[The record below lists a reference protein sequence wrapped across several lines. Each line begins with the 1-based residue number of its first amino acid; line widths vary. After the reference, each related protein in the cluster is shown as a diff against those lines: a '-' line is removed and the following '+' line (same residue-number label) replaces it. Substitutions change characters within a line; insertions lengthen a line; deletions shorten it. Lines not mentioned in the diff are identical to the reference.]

1 MLFFFFRMTTT
12 VSIFSKPA
20 AKHSQRGRVY
30 RCLRC
35 PSHDVYEGEKAQL
48 ESHFYKKHVPLDQVP
63 FYCNI
68 CKFVSTRQ
76 TDLEKHIVG
85 NSFPT
90 HKATVEN
97 MKALGQEVNEA
108 ESLLMNIQ
116 FYQLVPDI
124 DYMRLSQVESDR
136 IFSSRSRKN
145 TTLNTSKENIATNS
159 FQHVPLQTTIT
170 CLPIQVEIPEISK
183 DVFLSN
189 QNPQQSVSNDKVNQN
204 VQSSYLVNQTVQ
216 NTCASYQ
223 TPMTNEAIKNTN
235 NTVLREVLL
244 NKRVDNVLRSEVSGT
259 EDVLNGLLDRDNLEK
274 QVDEFNKTEEANTGK
289 VNKVNAINMPVNNS
303 VVSNVQ
309 VMKNVEVANQ
319 AGAIVETVEDRNKV
333 HVMKVVKNGQE
344 TENSVLMSR
353 MNTIS
358 SDMKLVGSFLEAI
371 NKDMAIAQQASL
383 KATQELTRA
392 VERQSRALESLAEVL
407 SRNLSG
413 RNYDYN
419 NRYNRRPQF
428 QRTFQPK
435 RSPSRSPRRSRSAS
449 PERRIKF
456 MKF

>member
-1 MLFFFFRMTTT
+1 
-12 VSIFSKPA
+12 
-20 AKHSQRGRVY
+20 
-30 RCLRC
+30 
-35 PSHDVYEGEKAQL
+35 
-48 ESHFYKKHVPLDQVP
+48 
-63 FYCNI
+63 
-68 CKFVSTRQ
+68 
-76 TDLEKHIVG
+76 
-85 NSFPT
+85 
-90 HKATVEN
+90 
-97 MKALGQEVNEA
+97 
-108 ESLLMNIQ
+108 
-116 FYQLVPDI
+116 
-124 DYMRLSQVESDR
+124 
-136 IFSSRSRKN
+136 
-145 TTLNTSKENIATNS
+145 
-159 FQHVPLQTTIT
+159 
-170 CLPIQVEIPEISK
+170 
-183 DVFLSN
+183 
-189 QNPQQSVSNDKVNQN
+189 
-204 VQSSYLVNQTVQ
+204 
-216 NTCASYQ
+216 
-223 TPMTNEAIKNTN
+223 MTNEAIKNTN

-289 VNKVNAINMPVNNS
+289 VNKVNAINVPVNNS

>member
-1 MLFFFFRMTTT
+1 M
-12 VSIFSKPA
+12 
-20 AKHSQRGRVY
+20 
-30 RCLRC
+30 
-35 PSHDVYEGEKAQL
+35 
-48 ESHFYKKHVPLDQVP
+48 DQVP

-90 HKATVEN
+90 HKATVDN

-116 FYQLVPDI
+116 FYQLVADI
-124 DYMRLSQVESDR
+124 DYLRLSQADSDR
-136 IFSSRSRKN
+136 IFSSRSRKQ
-145 TTLNTSKENIATNS
+145 TGLNKENIATNS
-159 FQHVPLQTTIT
+159 FQHIPLQTTSI
-170 CLPIQVEIPEISK
+170 PIQAEIPEISK

-189 QNPQQSVSNDKVNQN
+189 QFPQQSVSNDKINQN
-204 VQSSYLVNQTVQ
+204 VQPSYLVNQTVQ
-216 NTCASYQ
+216 TRCASSQ
-223 TPMTNEAIKNTN
+223 APMTTETINNTN
-235 NTVLREVLL
+235 NNVLREVLL
-244 NKRVDNVLRSEVSGT
+244 NKRVDNVLRSEVSGI

-274 QVDEFNKTEEANTGK
+274 QVDEFDKTEEVNTGK
-289 VNKVNAINMPVNNS
+289 VNAVNGPVNNS

-309 VMKNVEVANQ
+309 VMKNVAVANQ
-319 AGAIVETVEDRNKV
+319 AGAVVENAENKNKV
-333 HVMKVVKNGQE
+333 HVVKEVKNGQE
-344 TENSVLMSR
+344 TKNTENSVLMSR
-353 MNTIS
+353 MNRIS

-371 NKDMAIAQQASL
+371 NKDIAIAQQASL